1 MMKWILISIISAT
14 IMFLGAS
21 FFAEPASIEIIPSRQ
36 EVVPVLTAEE
46 KQPVKMIITGDIM
59 LDRGVEY
66 MVNEKGNGDS
76 RFPFLEIADHLKEA
90 DIVFGNL
97 EGVIS
102 DKGTEVG
109 SIYSFRAEPEAIK
122 GLVFAGFNVL
132 SVANNHAFD
141 YSREALE
148 DCLTRLNGNGIGY
161 VGAGFTEKEAFSP
174 LIREVGGVKIAFLAY
189 TDLGPETWQAVK
201 DDSGIAWISGND
213 TERIKQDIK
222 SAKEVSDVLIVSLHS
237 GEEYQEA
244 PSQSQVDFSRMAVEA
259 GAELLVG
266 HHPHVVQPNEKYQD
280 GWIFYSLGNFVFDQ
294 GFSEETM
301 KGQIIELLIKDN
313 EIEEINPKEIK
324 INDFFQPR
332 LEALNIQD

>member
-1 MMKWILISIISAT
+1 M
-14 IMFLGAS
+14 IMFFGAS
-21 FFAEPASIEIIPSRQ
+21 FLAEPASIEIIPSRQ
-36 EVVPVLTAEE
+36 EETLAPTAEE
-46 KQPVKMIITGDIM
+46 KQPVKIMITGDIM

-66 MVNEKGNGDS
+66 MVNEKGNGDF
-76 RFPFLEIADHLKEA
+76 RFPFLEIADQLKEA

-102 DKGTEVG
+102 DKGTDVG

-122 GLVFAGFNVL
+122 GLVSAGFNVL

-141 YSREALE
+141 YDREALE
-148 DCLTRLNGNGIGY
+148 DCLTKLSSNGIGY
-161 VGAGFTEKEAFSP
+161 AGAGFTEKEAFSP

-189 TDLGPETWQAVK
+189 TDLGPETWRAAE
-201 DDSGIAWISGND
+201 DDSGIAWISENS
-213 TERIKQDIK
+213 TERIKQDIR
-222 SAKEVSDVLIVSLHS
+222 SAKEASDVLIVSLHS

-244 PSQSQVDFSRMAVEA
+244 PSQSQVDFSKMAVDA
-259 GAELLVG
+259 GADLLVG
-266 HHPHVVQPNEKYQD
+266 HHPHVVQPNEKYRN

-301 KGQIIELLIKDN
+301 KGQIIELLIKDD
-313 EIEEINPKEIK
+313 EIKEINPREIK

-332 LEALNIQD
+332 LEAFSTQD

>member
-1 MMKWILISIISAT
+1 MMKWILVSIISAT
-14 IMFLGAS
+14 IMFFGAS
-21 FFAEPASIEIIPSRQ
+21 FFAGPASIEIIPSRQ
-36 EVVPVLTAEE
+36 EEALILTVEE
-46 KQPVKMIITGDIM
+46 KQPVKIIITGDIM
-59 LDRGVEY
+59 LDRGVKY
-66 MVNEKGNGDS
+66 VVNEKGNGDF
-76 RFPFLEIADHLKEA
+76 RFPFLEIADHLKED

-102 DKGTEVG
+102 DKGTDVG

-122 GLVFAGFNVL
+122 GLAFAGFNVL

-148 DCLTRLNGNGIGY
+148 DCLIRLDSAGIGY

-174 LIREVGGVKIAFLAY
+174 LIREVDGVKIAFLAY
-189 TDLGPETWQAVK
+189 TDLGPETWRATE
-201 DDSGIAWISGND
+201 DDSGIAWISEND

-222 SAKEVSDVLIVSLHS
+222 SAKELSDVLIVSLHS

-244 PSQSQVDFSRMAVEA
+244 PSQIQVDFSRMAVDA
-259 GAELLVG
+259 GADLLVG
-266 HHPHVVQPNEKYQD
+266 HHPHVVQPNEKYRD

-313 EIEEINPKEIK
+313 KIEEINSKEIK

-332 LEALNIQD
+332 LETLDIQN